1 MTATAHGKV
10 ILLGEHAVVFGADSL
25 AASLTPG
32 AECDALPSS
41 EGTVLTVASWGSSF
55 RPGDGSELGRAVGG
69 LCAAMGSGDATLSL
83 TLHLPGGGGLG
94 SSAAMGV
101 ACARALAE
109 AGGRVLGDDELLG
122 LALGWEK
129 VFHGNPSGVDH
140 TLAALG
146 GVGLYNRAS
155 GLRRVP
161 TPGGSLRLCLGDSGE
176 RASTREMVAGVA
188 RLRERRPEA
197 ADRTIEA
204 IGVVARKGALALEA
218 GDAKGLGQLMDLNQ
232 KLLATLLVSTER
244 LEDLCASA
252 RGSGALG
259 AKLTG
264 AGGGGCVIALA
275 PGREQGVLK
284 GWRTLGVEGRV
295 VEVGR

>member
-1 MTATAHGKV
+1 MTAAAHGKV
-10 ILLGEHAVVFGADSL
+10 ILLGEHAVVFGADAL
-25 AASLTPG
+25 AASLSPG
-32 AECDALPSS
+32 ATCEARPSPA
-41 EGTVLTVASWGSSF
+41 GPVLSVAPWGSSF
-55 RPGDGSELGRAVGG
+55 RPGDGSELGRAAGG
-69 LCAAMGSGDATLSL
+69 LCAAMGAGDAALSL

-109 AGGRVLGDDELLG
+109 MAGRRLDDDELLAH
-122 LALGWEK
+122 ALGWER

-146 GVGLYNRAS
+146 GVGLFSRAD

-161 TPGGSLRLCLGDSGE
+161 TRGALRLCLADSGE
-176 RASTREMVAGVA
+176 RASTREMVDGVA
-188 RLRERRPEA
+188 RLRGRRPEA
-197 ADRTIEA
+197 TDRTFEA
-204 IGVVARKGALALEA
+204 IGVVARNGALALGA
-218 GDAKGLGQLMDLNQ
+218 GDVKGLGELMDLNQ
-232 KLLATLLVSTER
+232 NLLAALLVSTER

-252 RGSGALG
+252 RGAGALG

-275 PGREQGVLK
+275 PGREERVL
-284 GWRTLGVEGRV
+284 GAWRSLGVDGRV

>member
-1 MTATAHGKV
+1 MTASAHGKV
-10 ILLGEHAVVFGADSL
+10 ILLGEHAVVFGADAL
-25 AASLTPG
+25 AASLSPG
-32 AECDALPSS
+32 AECEARPSP
-41 EGTVLTVASWGSSF
+41 GGPVLEVSPWGSSF
-55 RPGDGSELGRAVGG
+55 RPDDGSELGRAVGG
-69 LCAAMGSGDATLSL
+69 LCAAMGVDGVTLAL

-109 AGGRVLGDDELLG
+109 MTGRPLDDDALLG
-122 LALGWEK
+122 HALAWER

-155 GLRRVP
+155 GFRRVP
-161 TPGGSLRLCLGDSGE
+161 TRGALRLCLGDSGE
-176 RASTREMVAGVA
+176 RASTRSMVEGVA

-197 ADRTIEA
+197 TDRTFEA
-204 IGVVARKGALALEA
+204 IGVVARNGALALET
-218 GDAKGLGQLMDLNQ
+218 GDAKGLGDFMNLNQ
-232 KLLATLLVSTER
+232 NLLSTLLVSTER
-244 LEDLCASA
+244 LEDLCAAA
-252 RGSGALG
+252 RDAGALG

-275 PGREQGVLK
+275 PGREDAVLAR
-284 GWRTLGVEGRV
+284 WATLGVDGRV

>member
-10 ILLGEHAVVFGADSL
+10 ILLGEHAVVFGAEAL
-25 AASLTPG
+25 AASLSPG
-32 AECDALPSS
+32 AECAASPST
-41 EGTVLTVASWGSSF
+41 EGVVLHVAPWGCSF
-55 RPGDGSELGRAVGG
+55 RSGDGSELGAAVAT
-69 LCAAMGSGDATLSL
+69 LSDAMGARDLALSL

-101 ACARALAE
+101 ACARSIAGHLGRELAE
-109 AGGRVLGDDELLG
+109 AELLD
-122 LALGWEK
+122 LALGWER
-129 VFHGNPSGVDH
+129 VFHGNPSGIDH

-146 GVGLYNRAS
+146 GVGTYSRAA
-155 GLRRVP
+155 GFVRVP
-161 TPGGSLRLCLGDSGE
+161 TRGALRLCLADSGE
-176 RASTREMVAGVA
+176 RASTRDMVEGVA
-188 RLRERRPEA
+188 RLRARRPEA
-197 ADRTIEA
+197 TDRTFEA
-204 IGVVARKGALALEA
+204 IGVVARNGALALRE
-218 GDAKGLGQLMDLNQ
+218 GDAKSLGDFMNLNQ
-232 KLLATLLVSTER
+232 NLLATLLVSTER

-252 RGSGALG
+252 RASGALG

-275 PGREQGVLK
+275 PGRESEVLA

>member
-1 MTATAHGKV
+1 MTASAHGKV
-10 ILLGEHAVVFGADSL
+10 ILLGEHAVVFGADAL
-25 AASLTPG
+25 AASLSPG
-32 AECDALPSS
+32 AECEARPSPGAS
-41 EGTVLTVASWGSSF
+41 VLEVAPWGSSF
-55 RPGDGSELGRAVGG
+55 RPGDGSELGHAVGV
-69 LCAAMGSGDATLSL
+69 LCAAMGVEDVALAL

-109 AGGRVLGDDELLG
+109 MTGRALGDDDLLG
-122 LALGWEK
+122 YALGWER

-155 GLRRVP
+155 GFRRVP
-161 TPGGSLRLCLGDSGE
+161 TRGDVRLCLGDSGE
-176 RASTREMVAGVA
+176 RASTRAMVEGVA
-188 RLRERRPEA
+188 RLRARRPEA
-197 ADRTIEA
+197 TDRTFEA
-204 IGVVARKGALALEA
+204 IGVVARNGAVALET
-218 GDAKGLGQLMDLNQ
+218 GDVKGLGDFMNLNQ
-232 KLLATLLVSTER
+232 NLLSTLLVSTER
-244 LEDLCASA
+244 LEDLCAAA
-252 RGSGALG
+252 RDAGALG

-275 PGREQGVLK
+275 PGHEAAVLAK
-284 GWRTLGVEGRV
+284 WATLGVEGRV